1 MAGIIRFFDKKEN
14 FDETKAKETL
24 QFFFE
29 EYSADVLG
37 WIYKQRL
44 RKAMIALKDEEK
56 KDNKNIEETSKITE
70 ETSKITEE
78 TMKTTEESIKIT
90 EETMKTT
97 EESIKIPEKTD
108 MLLSDLEIVS
118 CFIDIDDLSTFD
130 PCTGLH
136 TSEKL
141 VQNQIPF
148 PLSGLFKL
156 STLILQSELF
166 QSLTKKFQTFCNI
179 LECDLSIE
187 DVTKAFPIP
196 NNYSSLLSVEKLTEI
211 FIESLALKKRTGRYT
226 LDDQKQ

>member
-70 ETSKITEE
+70 ETS
-78 TMKTTEESIKIT
+78 KIT

-179 LECDLSIE
+179 LECYLSIE